1 MGVLRWCDGRAPAQ
15 ARAGGAVVAVA
26 LFGLAACGGTGT
38 GTPAGRS
45 TSTLP
50 QTTATSPAPTLH
62 ARDYVV
68 TEGAETTGLVRDTST
83 DTSPDPKIS
92 ESEFASCLGVP
103 TAEIQDNSIDSA
115 DGPDLMSPDELAH
128 VSSSADINRP
138 GDVARDAVILRRPQ
152 APTCIGRLFLRGL
165 EQEASSN
172 GESVTLDST
181 LALPGLSGATQ
192 AVRMAITLA
201 ANGGKIHI
209 TFDIIFIWSDRVE
222 STIVLGQINGVP
234 DRTREQNVIS
244 QVAAKVA
251 RQ

>member
-1 MGVLRWCDGRAPAQ
+1 
-15 ARAGGAVVAVA
+15 
-26 LFGLAACGGTGT
+26 
-38 GTPAGRS
+38 
-45 TSTLP
+45 
-50 QTTATSPAPTLH
+50 
-62 ARDYVV
+62 
-68 TEGAETTGLVRDTST
+68 
-83 DTSPDPKIS
+83 
-92 ESEFASCLGVP
+92 FASCLGVP

-172 GESVTLDST
+172 GESVTLDSA
-181 LALPGLSGATQ
+181 LALPGLSGLSGATQ
-192 AVRMAITLA
+192 AVRMAITVA

-244 QVAAKVA
+244 QVAEKVA